1 MSIAFSEEEIA
12 VYRRLTRDAGV
23 VFKRLVILQGVR
35 EVADL
40 EAATARTLFRQA
52 WRTAAAEYFDGQ
64 DISDLNV
71 EIDRVIDHLIADLP
85 LPVITAS
92 DLN

>member
-1 MSIAFSEEEIA
+1 MSNAFSKEEIA
-12 VYRRLTRDAGV
+12 VYRRLSLDAGV

-40 EAATARTLFRQA
+40 EPGIARTLFRQA
-52 WRTAAAEYFDGQ
+52 WRAAVADYFDGQ

-92 DLN
+92 GLN